1 MNPKL
6 VRAFA
11 IGVCA
16 FGAATMANAQQST
29 PAGQSVVN
37 LSKYEYEAR
46 CAVCHGLKGEGD
58 GPYANF
64 VMKPVSNL
72 TILSK
77 SNGGVFPFT
86 RVYETIDGTVQLTAH
101 GPKDMPIWGREYRG
115 AIISGMKG
123 MDFVPYIDPE
133 SFARARILALTEYIY
148 TLQAK

>member
-1 MNPKL
+1 MNFKL

-37 LSKYEYEAR
+37 VGKYEYEAH

-64 VMKPVSNL
+64 VMKRVSNL
-72 TILSK
+72 TMLSK
-77 SNGGVFPFT
+77 SNNGVFPFT
-86 RVYETIDGTVQLTAH
+86 RVYETIDGTVLFTAH

-115 AIISGMKG
+115 
-123 MDFVPYIDPE
+123 
-133 SFARARILALTEYIY
+133 RI
-148 TLQAK
+148 QV